1 MTSFFS
7 TQITRNT
14 SRFISGFSLGSYLLF
29 YLFFALYDG
38 VVIGVD
44 SPTYIGMS
52 FSREPFYPLLLAF
65 FRLFNAGHY
74 LQYVVIFQ
82 SILMAAAGWAL
93 ADYLRKTLK
102 LHYLYSSLLY
112 LFPPVT
118 SLLCRFAAGRKSMFT
133 NSILSEGIA
142 TSLYLLFILFLFR
155 YLLEKRTLYLMLS
168 ALLAFLMIS
177 TRKQMLMVIPLLIL
191 GIIFSGLLKRKE
203 EAAST
208 GSARK
213 VLPTIGK
220 GILQAALISLFILL
234 AANLLDC
241 SYNYLLRGQFTRHS
255 SDNRFLTT
263 MIFYNA
269 RETDADYIQDEEI
282 RTLFLE
288 IYSVCEEKGY
298 LGSQA
303 EEGWLNKVNHFGDHY
318 DHIQIDT
325 MWPMILK
332 KAEENIGTRDVALK
346 DLESDRINRVMI
358 QSILPHQLPQLFY
371 TLVNNFL
378 SGLVITVAQLK
389 PVFIV
394 YSIFIYLAYIIL
406 FVRLWVIH
414 QRKPSDSCLYT
425 LLFSGLTLMGI
436 VSNLTLVSA
445 VIFCQTRYTIY
456 NMPLFYMAGALLLYF
471 NMAPVIAKL
480 YPKKKD
486 RGF

>member
-1 MTSFFS
+1 
-7 TQITRNT
+7 
-14 SRFISGFSLGSYLLF
+14 
-29 YLFFALYDG
+29 
-38 VVIGVD
+38 
-44 SPTYIGMS
+44 
-52 FSREPFYPLLLAF
+52 
-65 FRLFNAGHY
+65 
-74 LQYVVIFQ
+74 
-82 SILMAAAGWAL
+82 
-93 ADYLRKTLK
+93 
-102 LHYLYSSLLY
+102 
-112 LFPPVT
+112 
-118 SLLCRFAAGRKSMFT
+118 MFT

-208 GSARK
+208 SSARK
-213 VLPTIGK
+213 ALPTIGK

-263 MIFYNA
+263 MVFYNA
-269 RETDADYIQDEEI
+269 GETDADYIQDEEI

-406 FVRLWVIH
+406 LVRLWVIQ
-414 QRKPSDSCLYT
+414 QRKPSESCLYT
-425 LLFSGLTLMGI
+425 LRFSGLTLMGI